1 VWGDVLFTSAVGTL
15 YRAAQL
21 DAVATVAEAWA
32 DTAIRL
38 ALYLSP
44 LRFAVNPRAF
54 IVQTLQAVEIPL
66 RSLFYSFKY
75 LTQLTDDDNNNDV
88 QAITLFT
95 QGECSCCDQQCCHR
109 RPHKVLPLL

>member
-1 VWGDVLFTSAVGTL
+1 VWGDALFYSAVGTL

-38 ALYLSP
+38 ALYMSP

-54 IVQTLQAVEIPL
+54 IVQTLEAAEIPL

-88 QAITLFT
+88 EAITEFT
-95 QGECSCCDQQCCHR
+95 RGDYMCLQGFGYS
-109 RPHKVLPLL
+109 